1 MFGIFFLLMILQ
13 QINTQMY
20 PEFCTQRTLYE
31 ARERP
36 SKTYSWQAFMLA
48 NIVVEATW
56 NSVSLFDVQ
65 ANKGPWLT
73 YS

>member
-20 PEFCTQRTLYE
+20 PEFYTQRTLYE

-48 NIVVEATW
+48 NIVVKATW

-65 ANKGPWLT
+65 ANKGTWLT